1 MDKKSTGG
9 APEPNSNQVNII
21 QKIRLILWQR
31 SSSSWVDERFEGG
44 KLLVDTWDSATRDS
58 LKSRPSNWNNSI
70 SPRRGFMR
78 VGYVGAR
85 QRKII
90 TKIIF
95 CVVPSC
101 NNQLRILINGAKS
114 ITWVKELKYLELYF
128 VSSKKFT
135 IDVSVAIKR
144 FYFSENAIFAILN
157 MFQSMWDWI

>member
-1 MDKKSTGG
+1 
-9 APEPNSNQVNII
+9 
-21 QKIRLILWQR
+21 
-31 SSSSWVDERFEGG
+31 
-44 KLLVDTWDSATRDS
+44 
-58 LKSRPSNWNNSI
+58 
-70 SPRRGFMR
+70 MR

-144 FYFSENAIFAILN
+144 FYASENAIFCHTKHVSEYVRLDLIELFALRTMLAYSALRLLTYPSIAQMRHLN
-157 MFQSMWDWI
+157 VCWNNV